1 MLTLTWV
8 IGKDPDAGKDWKQ
21 KKGMTEAEMAGWHH
35 RLDGCEFEQALE
47 VGDGQGSLV
56 CCSPWDRKETR
67 LSNWT
72 ELKVRLQ
79 RWEKDSRGK
88 GHIFTYDWF
97 MLMYGKNQHNVI
109 KQLFSN
115 LKQILFSK
123 EW

>member
-56 CCSPWDRKETR
+56 CYSPWDRKETR